1 MVNIVF
7 QWQRSDLIDRVSHD
21 PMCETHSSTFLCEKP
36 AIGHVS
42 VKAAPQFS

>member
-21 PMCETHSSTFLCEKP
+21 PMCERIHQHFFTKSLQLATFR
-36 AIGHVS
+36 
-42 VKAAPQFS
+42 